1 MEKFIIKG
9 GIALKGD
16 VAVSGSKN
24 AALPILAAT
33 LLTSEEC
40 IIRNVPDIR
49 DTHTMLELLAGLGS
63 RIQFEKN
70 TVRIQT
76 KKIKPIPLA
85 AEVASTMR
93 ASVLL
98 AGPLIA
104 RCGEVKIPYPGGCV
118 LGARPVDSHIFVL
131 KALGSRQIKN
141 KKADFYF
148 KGKPLARL
156 IVMPEM
162 SVTATENAIMA
173 SSLTHGQTRIRL
185 AALEP
190 HVQDLCEF
198 INSMGGHIDGIGTH
212 SLTVNGEKK
221 LHGTE
226 YTVTSDYLEVG
237 TFALAGIL
245 THGNVTIH
253 NVQHDHLD
261 AFWNALSEMGIP
273 YELHRTS
280 VHIHSPKKSY
290 AHKSLKRLQTNIFP
304 GFPTDLQ
311 PPFTILLTQARGQS
325 YVHEALFEGRF
336 SYFSELKKMG
346 ADVKRITEHQAI
358 IKGPTP
364 LHGARVKSCDI
375 RAGAAMILAALIAK
389 GTTTIT
395 DIQYIDRGYECLAE
409 KLQKLGAC
417 IVRSRE

>member
-1 MEKFIIKG
+1 MNQFIVEG
-9 GIALKGD
+9 GFPLKGD
-16 VAVSGSKN
+16 IAVSGSKN

-33 LLTSEEC
+33 LLTSEPC
-40 IIRNVPDIR
+40 VIHNVPDIR

-63 RIQFEKN
+63 KILFEKN

-76 KKIKPIPLA
+76 KKINFKKFPGELA
-85 AEVASTMR
+85 CKMR

-104 RCGEVKIPYPGGCV
+104 RFGEVNLPYPGGCV
-118 LGARPVDSHIFVL
+118 LGARPMDTHDFVF
-131 KALGSRQIKN
+131 KALGSKEIKSKN
-141 KKADFYF
+141 PVFHYR
-148 KGKPLARL
+148 GKPNPGV

-162 SVTATENAIMA
+162 SVTGTENAVMGA
-173 SSLTHGQTRIRL
+173 ALTHGQTKISL

-190 HVQDLCEF
+190 HVQDVCHF
-198 INSMGGHIDGIGTH
+198 INKMGGHVEGIGTH
-212 SLTVNGEKK
+212 TLTVNGERK
-221 LHGTE
+221 LHGAE

-245 THGNVTIH
+245 TGGEITIH

-261 AFWNALSEMGIP
+261 AFWNALREMGVP
-273 YELHRTS
+273 FELRGTT
-280 VHIHSPKKSY
+280 VHIKSSKKTKI
-290 AHKSLKRLQTNIFP
+290 KSLKRLQTNIFP

-311 PPFTILLTQARGQS
+311 PPFTILLTQANGQS

-336 SYFSELKKMG
+336 SYFAELTKMG
-346 ADVKRITEHQAI
+346 AKVKRVTEHQAMVN
-358 IKGPTP
+358 GPTL

-389 GTTTIT
+389 GKTTIT
-395 DIQYIDRGYECLAE
+395 DIQYIERGYERMAE
-409 KLQKLGAC
+409 KLQKLGAH
-417 IVRSRE
+417 IVRKAD